1 MSTDSSRTKLVKA
14 LRSIFY
20 KVKVIM
26 PSKPSQP
33 VSGALNDWLKDFKA
47 QGRVQSASGKA
58 ILVGE
63 HAVVYGAS
71 AIAIP
76 LENLRIELNIAN
88 LTQPR
93 SHSITINQKK
103 VPAEVAEIVGEAIKL
118 LGIKNAPFLSVVGH
132 SNLPMGAG
140 LGSSATLCIAIIKTL
155 AEVFQCYL
163 STNELAQMANVL
175 EGRFHGKPSGLD
187 TAVIAHNQAIRFR
200 KNSHVEHINLGSNS
214 TPDRAQVEWHFAL
227 IDTHQRA
234 ATRDMIKKVAPY
246 FQNFELDSLKDCFD
260 AISDQVYQGL
270 VNNEPAKVGAA
281 MNQMHGHLLSAGAIT
296 SELAERIDYC
306 HQIGCHGA
314 KSTGAGGGGVVLALL
329 EGERFQEQVRD
340 LTEKYQPEN
349 IQTIQMT

>member
-1 MSTDSSRTKLVKA
+1 MKA
-14 LRSIFY
+14 
-20 KVKVIM
+20 IM
-26 PSKPSQP
+26 PSKSSHS
-33 VSGALNDWLKDFKA
+33 VSGLLNDWLKNFKA
-47 QGRVQSASGKA
+47 EGRQQSASGKA

-88 LTQPR
+88 FNESH

-103 VPAEVAEIVGEAIKL
+103 VPEEVAQIVGEAINL
-118 LGIKNAPFLSVVGH
+118 MGIKNAPFLSFVGH

-163 STNELAQMANVL
+163 STTELAQMANVL
-175 EGRFHGKPSGLD
+175 EERFHGKPSGLD

-200 KNSHVEHINLGSNS
+200 KNSRIEHINLGSNS
-214 TPDRAQVEWHFAL
+214 PENRSQVEWHFAL

-246 FQNFELDSLKDCFD
+246 FQNFELDSLKACFD
-260 AISDQVYQGL
+260 AISEQVYQGL
-270 VNNEPAKVGAA
+270 INNEPAKVGAA
-281 MNQMHGHLLSAGAIT
+281 MGQMHGHLLSAGAIT
-296 SELAERIDYC
+296 PELAERIDYC

-329 EGERFQEQVRD
+329 EGSCYQQQVRE

-349 IQTIQMT
+349 IQTIQIT